1 MKTIEGEIKKVQLE
15 EEKNK
20 KQILADSQVPEI
32 RIETPVKDNTEL
44 QSTLK
49 AVQQERD
56 GLKVRVD
63 ETKANLKAETTKLLQ
78 QVTKATQQRDNLK
91 NSVSVI
97 SSLTTIDP
105 VFSDKVSAAKL
116 TMSPQKWRVM
126 ST

>member
-1 MKTIEGEIKKVQLE
+1 MKTIEDDIIKVTQE

-32 RIETPVKDNTEL
+32 HIETPAKDNTEL

-49 AVQQERD
+49 AAQQTRD
-56 GLKVRVD
+56 GLKVQVD
-63 ETKANLKAETTKLLQ
+63 DTKANLKAETTKLLQ

-97 SSLTTIDP
+97 SSLTTI
-105 VFSDKVSAAKL
+105 
-116 TMSPQKWRVM
+116 
-126 ST
+126 